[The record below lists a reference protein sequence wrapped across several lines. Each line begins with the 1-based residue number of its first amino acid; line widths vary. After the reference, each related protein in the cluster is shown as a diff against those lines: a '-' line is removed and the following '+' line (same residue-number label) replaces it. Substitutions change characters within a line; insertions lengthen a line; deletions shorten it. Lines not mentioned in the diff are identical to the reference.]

1 MNALLCTYLDLKFKE
16 RYLKKMSDMSRQ
28 EVKVS
33 GSKPKLSYKI
43 QYLLSHQIEAF
54 ERIIQSD
61 NYDLQ
66 MLLVQMND
74 HKSVKWIVDRASIA
88 RDKKTKNLPFQEK

>member
-1 MNALLCTYLDLKFKE
+1 MQQSFSMQCNLLCTYLDLKFKE

-33 GSKPKLSYKI
+33 GSRPKLSYKI

-61 NYDLQ
+61 NYDSQ
-66 MLLVQMND
+66 ILLVQMND
-74 HKSVKWIVDRASIA
+74 HKSVK
-88 RDKKTKNLPFQEK
+88 

>member
-1 MNALLCTYLDLKFKE
+1 M
-16 RYLKKMSDMSRQ
+16 LKKISNAPIVR
-28 EVKVS
+28 EHLIK
-33 GSKPKLSYKI
+33 
-43 QYLLSHQIEAF
+43 EAF

-74 HKSVKWIVDRASIA
+74 HKSVK
-88 RDKKTKNLPFQEK
+88 